1 MTAPLGQLLSDSWSS
16 FRRALMPIVVGAV
29 VFGLLLGIGQS
40 FIGQR
45 VTQKAGS
52 VFEGLGFDQQ
62 QMQDLQQ
69 RIQAG
74 DQAAMNEFAQ
84 KMEQLGGAQGEA
96 VSGAVLSM
104 YKGLLPVIGAS
115 MLIMWLISL
124 IASAYFL
131 LIGLNDKL
139 TFQSA
144 LARTPGLIIPLFLL
158 SLWVLIRSFFWI
170 PALGIILAIILGP
183 RFILAPVF
191 IVRDHKG
198 VLESA
203 SMSYANTSGFW
214 GKIFGNV
221 FVAAIVI
228 LVAQMVLG
236 FVLGF
241 FGMRISGILMPMV
254 QMLATAFL
262 TIFVVKL
269 AVTIQQNPIR
279 A

>member
-1 MTAPLGQLLSDSWSS
+1 
-16 FRRALMPIVVGAV
+16 MPIVVGAV